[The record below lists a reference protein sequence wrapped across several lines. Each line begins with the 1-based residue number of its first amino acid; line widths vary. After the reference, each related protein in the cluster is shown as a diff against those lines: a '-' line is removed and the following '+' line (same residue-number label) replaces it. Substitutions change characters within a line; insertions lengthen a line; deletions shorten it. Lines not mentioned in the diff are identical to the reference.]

1 MEVRDTGPGMASV
14 LQEMGVSYNPRRLAN
29 ALKGRQ
35 LEINTRA
42 LRITYT
48 LGRFIA
54 GLAKVIHFICKAD
67 WCKLL
72 CFIPPPKST
81 GSLTSVAILQPRSL
95 HTF

>member
-1 MEVRDTGPGMASV
+1 MEVRDTGPGMASI

-54 GLAKVIHFICKAD
+54 GLAKVSC
-67 WCKLL
+67 L
-72 CFIPPPKST
+72 ST
-81 GSLTSVAILQPRSL
+81 FVLSSQASRYGL
-95 HTF
+95 HAFSANSCVG